1 MIKHIVFF
9 KLSKYNSAEE
19 KQLQLKQMNDIFSP
33 LGRMLSYI
41 VEFKT
46 GTNFTDVPH
55 AWDFVIDSVF
65 NNKEELKMYMESAE
79 HVEAVKKASVI
90 EKTKAVVD
98 YEF

>member
-1 MIKHIVFF
+1 MVKHIVFF
-9 KLSKYNSAEE
+9 KLLKYGSAEE
-19 KQLQLKQMNDIFSP
+19 KPLQLKLMNDIFSP
-33 LGRMLSYI
+33 LGRMLPYI

-46 GTNFTDVPH
+46 GSNFTDVPH

-65 NNKEELKMYMESAE
+65 RNKEELQNYMESTE

-90 EKTKAVVD
+90 EKSKAVVD

>member
-1 MIKHIVFF
+1 M
-9 KLSKYNSAEE
+9 LSKYSSAEE
-19 KQLQLKQMNDIFSP
+19 KQVQLKQMNDIFSP
-33 LGRMLSYI
+33 LGRILPYI

-46 GTNFTDVPH
+46 GSNFTNVPH

-65 NNKEELKMYMESAE
+65 RNKKELQNYMESAE